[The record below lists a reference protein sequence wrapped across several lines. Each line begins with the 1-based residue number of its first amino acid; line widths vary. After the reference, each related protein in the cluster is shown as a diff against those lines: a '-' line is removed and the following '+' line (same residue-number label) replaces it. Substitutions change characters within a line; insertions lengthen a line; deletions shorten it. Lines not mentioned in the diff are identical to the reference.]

1 MDKIDVF
8 FKLLEK
14 AKDKKRKVTCY
25 SHMKEIKIC
34 ACKSEG
40 NGVMASIK
48 YNDRSIYEDDIDRS
62 WNLFSK
68 PKIKEKPRSYISGHL
83 TDTLID
89 KTYYFTC
96 YEGDDRFTHYLSEID
111 RFINEIEK
119 IETEDI
125 DKDYQSFLKREV

>member
-25 SHMKEIKIC
+25 SHMKEIKIW

-119 IETEDI
+119 IETKDI